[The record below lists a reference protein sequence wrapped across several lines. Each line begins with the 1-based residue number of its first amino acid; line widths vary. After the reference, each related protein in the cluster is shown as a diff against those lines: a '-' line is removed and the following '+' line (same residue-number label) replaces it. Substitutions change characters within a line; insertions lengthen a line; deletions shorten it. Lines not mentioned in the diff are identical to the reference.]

1 MKINEIEQLDEVPA
15 GMIGQAAKKIGSR
28 VLNKVP
34 GGAAKSKAYNIAT
47 RADLGDTANQ
57 LHKEFNGYLGSQ
69 DKTMKQ
75 ATGDDLKK
83 FITQVK
89 KHQTKANIPS
99 GTLTKQQL
107 NDILMTVAKEAMA
120 KRQGV
125 DQDEKPNDDSSG
137 GDTDGGSGE
146 QSAEIKF
153 APNQQ
158 VKFKSRDGSIKDGVV
173 IDKGKDDDHV
183 KVQSGEFTVDV
194 PRTELINPQ
203 TEKPF
208 TPQDKPVIGDK
219 PETPGIPMN
228 IKKQLDA
235 LTDQQK
241 QELASLL

>member
-34 GGAAKSKAYNIAT
+34 GGAAKSKAANIASK
-47 RADLGDTANQ
+47 ADLGDTANI
-57 LHKEFNGYLGSQ
+57 LHKEFNGYLGQ
-69 DKTMKQ
+69 NQKTMKQ
-75 ATGDDLKK
+75 ATGEDLST
-83 FITQVK
+83 FIKQVK

-107 NDILMTVAKEAMA
+107 NDILMTVASEAMN
-120 KRQGV
+120 KRSGVSQG
-125 DQDEKPNDDSSG
+125 NDDSSG
-137 GDTDGGSGE
+137 SDTDGGSGE

-158 VKFKSRDGSIKDGVV
+158 VKFKGRDGKEKEAVV
-173 IDKGKDDDHV
+173 IDKGKDDAHV
-183 KVQSGEFTVDV
+183 KVQAGEFTANV
-194 PRTELINPQ
+194 PRTALINPN
-203 TEKPF
+203 TGKPF

-228 IKKQLDA
+228 IKQQLDA